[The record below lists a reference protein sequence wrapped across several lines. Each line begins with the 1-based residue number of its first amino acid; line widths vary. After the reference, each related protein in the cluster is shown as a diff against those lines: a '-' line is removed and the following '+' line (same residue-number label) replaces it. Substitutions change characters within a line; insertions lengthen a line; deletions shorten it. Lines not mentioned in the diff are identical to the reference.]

1 MGSEKFFSRNK
12 EQSVK
17 QETKREQ
24 NNTMKSVVKKVCA
37 LAAED
42 IEKLH
47 RASALLRQRMMN
59 RDQIKKAKKE
69 NTKPIPYKDLKL
81 SAKKKQNIKE
91 TNDTL

>member
-69 NTKPIPYKDLKL
+69 NTKPISIQRFKVKR
-81 SAKKKQNIKE
+81 KE
-91 TNDTL
+91 ETEHKGNE